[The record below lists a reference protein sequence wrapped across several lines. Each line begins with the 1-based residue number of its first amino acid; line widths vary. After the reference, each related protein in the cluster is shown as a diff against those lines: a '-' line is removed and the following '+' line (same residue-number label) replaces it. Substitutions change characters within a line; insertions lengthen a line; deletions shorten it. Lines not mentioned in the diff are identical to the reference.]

1 MDFHNA
7 QGRAFNLVRPGGAG
21 NLFLRRLSDG
31 QEVTVP
37 PSSQKVELALLAFT
51 DPRIEQRGAAHQAFS
66 LIFSLPFDEARE
78 GLVLTAPP
86 PVRPAT
92 LSRRTWILGAVGA
105 GTVISAA
112 VGGALLWDASS
123 KADEARRS
131 SGTRAAYLNGRI
143 NGRNAQSL
151 VAFALAGAGLTAGA
165 ILWFFYRP
173 TMDPP
178 SRVTGDL
185 QVGIGPSQI
194 TMSGRF

>member
-37 PSSQKVELALLAFT
+37 ASSQKVELALLAFT
-51 DPRIEQRGAAHQAFS
+51 DPRIAQRGAAHQAFS

-92 LSRRTWILGAVGA
+92 PSRRKWVLGAVGA
-105 GTVISAA
+105 GTVISAPRTA
-112 VGGALLWDASS
+112 IKITA
-123 KADEARRS
+123 
-131 SGTRAAYLNGRI
+131 LNGQEHG
-143 NGRNAQSL
+143 GRPNEAVEHSEHTHPDQMD
-151 VAFALAGAGLTAGA
+151 GA
-165 ILWFFYRP
+165 
-173 TMDPP
+173 
-178 SRVTGDL
+178 
-185 QVGIGPSQI
+185 
-194 TMSGRF
+194 